1 MRRNTTF
8 NPGKRFPTY
17 KQEYDSVTT
26 VPGDIMAINMRIF
39 RRNEI
44 YANVAV
50 SDTDTMYFNQAT
62 KENYATQFL
71 KA

>member
-1 MRRNTTF
+1 
-8 NPGKRFPTY
+8 
-17 KQEYDSVTT
+17 
-26 VPGDIMAINMRIF
+26 MAINMRIF